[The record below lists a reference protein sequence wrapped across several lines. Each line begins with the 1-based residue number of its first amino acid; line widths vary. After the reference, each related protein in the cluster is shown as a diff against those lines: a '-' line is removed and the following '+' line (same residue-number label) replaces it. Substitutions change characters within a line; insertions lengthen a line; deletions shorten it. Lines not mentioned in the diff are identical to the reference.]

1 MTKAKGKSTTTGAS
15 KAKGQKSSSTD
26 RSAKNDQLNSIII
39 YGCLVI
45 VLLFVFFIRL
55 RLIDFPLERDEG
67 EYALMGQ
74 LILKGIPPYEMA
86 YNMKLPGVY
95 YMYALI
101 MSIFGQTPTGIHLG
115 LLLVNLSS
123 TFLLFI
129 IGKKLGNGF
138 LGVFAAGTF
147 GLLSLSPSHLG
158 FAAHATQFIVAFG
171 LAGFLTLI
179 YYIER
184 PRLWMLVLSG
194 FCFGLA
200 FIMKQQAIF
209 LLLFGLIVFGIDQWQ
224 RKPFQP
230 VKSILRGALYGTS
243 MTVPY
248 LLVVLIAVMT
258 GSFDQFW
265 HWTMEYARE
274 YAGIKTMGEAV
285 TNFTSTIS
293 NVSEGMQLFWW
304 VGLIGLILLFF
315 TDAVKP
321 HRWTIFLFALLSFA
335 CVVPGFYFRRHY
347 YIVFHPAL
355 GLLVGVTLIFIKEQ
369 LEKNKVAWLSA
380 LPVVLFAMMFGNSL
394 NKHKFYFF
402 KISTQELC
410 KVIYSSSN
418 PFVEAQ
424 DLGAY
429 LKSHT
434 TPEDK
439 IAILGSEPEIC
450 FYSDREPATGYIYT
464 YPLTETQPYSEE
476 MRKDMMAEI
485 EKSNPK
491 YLIFI
496 NSNLSWGSSSEA
508 VKDITDW
515 YIKMQEKYNMVCLID
530 LNETQKGTYVWGDEA
545 KSYKPKNPAWI
556 WVHERK

>member
-293 NVSEGMQLFWW
+293 NVSEGMQLAPPMDHIPVCSVIFC
-304 VGLIGLILLFF
+304 VCCTRLLFQKALLHCLSSRVRLIGRGHPYIYQRATGKKQGCLVISI
-315 TDAVKP
+315 AC
-321 HRWTIFLFALLSFA
+321 
-335 CVVPGFYFRRHY
+335 CVVCHDVWQQP
-347 YIVFHPAL
+347 
-355 GLLVGVTLIFIKEQ
+355 EQ
-369 LEKNKVAWLSA
+369 
-380 LPVVLFAMMFGNSL
+380 
-394 NKHKFYFF
+394 
-402 KISTQELC
+402 T
-410 KVIYSSSN
+410 
-418 PFVEAQ
+418 
-424 DLGAY
+424 
-429 LKSHT
+429 
-434 TPEDK
+434 
-439 IAILGSEPEIC
+439 
-450 FYSDREPATGYIYT
+450 
-464 YPLTETQPYSEE
+464 
-476 MRKDMMAEI
+476 
-485 EKSNPK
+485 
-491 YLIFI
+491 
-496 NSNLSWGSSSEA
+496 
-508 VKDITDW
+508 
-515 YIKMQEKYNMVCLID
+515 
-530 LNETQKGTYVWGDEA
+530 
-545 KSYKPKNPAWI
+545 
-556 WVHERK
+556 